1 MPTHRPNDP
10 NNPKGPTGPDLPG
23 TTHNAPSDDFMTLH
37 QGSDDDSMRAGYEL
51 ADANV
56 KGAATFLV
64 VLSAAVVVVFV
75 LAFGIGKL
83 INMEVSRQDGPP
95 TRWSELAGVKPGNME
110 SNPQMEQ
117 QQLQQMVARFPTPR
131 VQRDDGNMQVARMHA
146 REDMFLNHYSWVD
159 AKHQVVRIPIDR
171 AMELLAQ
178 RGLPVEGQQPTV
190 ASGSRGKH
198 TTSTQAQSAAQQEQ
212 PMFGDA
218 VNTVTPPL
226 TDGFARTG
234 PELRLIQTQQ
244 QRMETG
250 SGEGPPEKV
259 QPLH

>member
-10 NNPKGPTGPDLPG
+10 NDPKGPTGPDLPG
-23 TTHNAPSDDFMTLH
+23 PTHNAPSGDFMTLH
-37 QGSDDDSMRAGYEL
+37 QGTDDDSMRAGYEL

-64 VLSAAVVVVFV
+64 VLSASVVVVFV

-83 INMEVSRQDGPP
+83 INLELIRQDGPP

-110 SNPQMEQ
+110 SNPQIEQ

-131 VQRDDGNMQVARMHA
+131 VQRDDGNLDVARMHA
-146 REDMFLNHYSWVD
+146 REDMFLDHYSWVD
-159 AKHQVVRIPIDR
+159 AQHQVVRIPITR

-178 RGLPVEGQQPTV
+178 RGLPVEGQQPAP
-190 ASGSRGKH
+190 ASGSAGKRAA
-198 TTSTQAQSAAQQEQ
+198 STQAPSNPQPQQ

-218 VNTVTPPL
+218 VHTITAPL

-250 SGEGPPEKV
+250 SGPGSPEKV